1 MDLNKVQ
8 LIGRLTKDPEVKQT
22 QGGKT
27 MAMFSVATS
36 KSWKNEAG
44 EKQEKTEFHNVVV
57 FGKVADVVNMY
68 CKKGKQVYVEG
79 ELQTRSWD
87 DPQGNKKY
95 RTEIIVSNVILL
107 GGFEKQGDPQQVQ
120 EVKQHVESVVSQ
132 QEEIST
138 EEIPF

>member
-8 LIGRLTKDPEVKQT
+8 LIGRLTKDPELKQT
-22 QGGKT
+22 QAGKT
-27 MAMFSVATS
+27 MAMFSVATG

-44 EKQEKTEFHNVVV
+44 EKQERTEFHNAVV

-120 EVKQHVESVVSQ
+120 EVKQHIQSVE
-132 QEEIST
+132 EDAISL
-138 EEIPF
+138 EDVPF

>member
-27 MAMFSVATS
+27 MAMFSVATG

-120 EVKQHVESVVSQ
+120 EVKQHVQSVQ
-132 QEEIST
+132 AEQEEIDPT
-138 EEIPF
+138 TIPF

>member
-22 QGGKT
+22 QAGKT
-27 MAMFSVATS
+27 MAIFSVATGM
-36 KSWKNEAG
+36 SWKNEAG
-44 EKQEKTEFHNVVV
+44 EKQERTEFHNAVV

-120 EVKQHVESVVSQ
+120 EVKQHIQSVE
-132 QEEIST
+132 EDAISL
-138 EEIPF
+138 EDVPV

>member
-1 MDLNKVQ
+1 MS
-8 LIGRLTKDPEVKQT
+8 TYSPSKDPEVKQT
-22 QGGKT
+22 QSSKA
-27 MAMFSVATS
+27 MAMFSVATG

-44 EKQEKTEFHNVVV
+44 EKQERTEFHNAVV

-120 EVKQHVESVVSQ
+120 EVKQHIQSVE
-132 QEEIST
+132 EDAISL
-138 EEIPF
+138 EDVPF

>member
-1 MDLNKVQ
+1 MDLNKVP

-22 QGGKT
+22 QAGKT
-27 MAMFSVATS
+27 MAMFSVATG

-44 EKQEKTEFHNVVV
+44 EKQERTEFHNAVV

-120 EVKQHVESVVSQ
+120 EVKQHIQSVE
-132 QEEIST
+132 EDAISL
-138 EEIPF
+138 EDVPF

>member
-22 QGGKT
+22 QAGKT
-27 MAMFSVATS
+27 MAMFSVATG

-44 EKQEKTEFHNVVV
+44 EKQERTEFHNAVV

-120 EVKQHVESVVSQ
+120 EVKQHIQSVE
-132 QEEIST
+132 EDAISL
-138 EEIPF
+138 EDVPF

>member
-8 LIGRLTKDPEVKQT
+8 LIGRLTKDPEVKTT
-22 QGGKT
+22 QAGKT
-27 MAMFSVATS
+27 MAMFSVATG

-57 FGKVADVVNMY
+57 FGKVADVVSMY

-87 DPQGNKKY
+87 DPQGKKNY
-95 RTEIIVSNVILL
+95 RTEVIVSNVILL

-120 EVKQHVESVVSQ
+120 EVQQHVQSVQ
-132 QEEIST
+132 LEQDTIS
-138 EEIPF
+138 IDDIGF

>member
-87 DPQGNKKY
+87 DPTGKKNY
-95 RTEIIVSNVILL
+95 RTEVIVSNVILL
-107 GGFEKQGDPQQVQ
+107 GGFEKQGDPQQAQ
-120 EVKQHVESVVSQ
+120 EVKQHVQSVQ
-132 QEEIST
+132 AEQDAIS
-138 EEIPF
+138 IDDLGF

>member
-8 LIGRLTKDPEVKQT
+8 LIGRLTKDPELKQT
-22 QGGKT
+22 QAGKT
-27 MAMFSVATS
+27 MAMFSVATG

-44 EKQEKTEFHNVVV
+44 EKQERTEFHNAVV
-57 FGKVADVVNMY
+57 FGKIADVVNMY

-120 EVKQHVESVVSQ
+120 EVKQHIQSVE
-132 QEEIST
+132 EDAISL
-138 EEIPF
+138 EDVPF

>member
-27 MAMFSVATS
+27 MAMFSVATG

-87 DPQGNKKY
+87 DPTGKKNY
-95 RTEIIVSNVILL
+95 RTEVIVSNVILL
-107 GGFEKQGDPQQVQ
+107 GGFEKQGDPQQAH
-120 EVKQHVESVVSQ
+120 EVKQHVQSVVHQ
-132 QEEIST
+132 QEEISVD
-138 EEIPF
+138 EIPF

>member
-8 LIGRLTKDPEVKQT
+8 LIGRLTKDPEVKAT
-22 QGGKT
+22 QSGKT
-27 MAMFSVATS
+27 MAMFSVATG

-57 FGKVADVVNMY
+57 FGKIADVVNMY

-87 DPQGNKKY
+87 DPTGGKKY
-95 RTEIIVSNVILL
+95 RTEIIVSNIILL
-107 GGFEKQGDPQQVQ
+107 GGIEKQDNSQQVQ
-120 EVKQHVESVVSQ
+120 EVQAHVQSVQAEQDMMDVS
-132 QEEIST
+132 
-138 EEIPF
+138 EIPY

>member
-22 QGGKT
+22 QAGKT
-27 MAMFSVATS
+27 MAIFSVATG

-44 EKQEKTEFHNVVV
+44 EKQERTEFHNAVV

-120 EVKQHVESVVSQ
+120 EVKQHIQSVE
-132 QEEIST
+132 EDAISL
-138 EEIPF
+138 EDVPF